1 MSQRLQLDTSTTHS
15 LTRSLLCRHSVWPTQ
30 LIKYISP
37 YSCAL
42 QQSIL
47 HYHTGSCS
55 DILWP
60 ISILNL
66 FLGSSSLALLEQRS
80 YVVLMDPVGDL
91 VFVGNRKKPGVFRS
105 AEIACQWRTWCLWQ
119 SGFSWD
125 SAQVDIGLA
134 KLRVQFDE
142 RSVSLRDTV
151 DRLRFRE
158 KERVVYM
165 VTTTVQERSR
175 NEKEAFNE
183 MRWTTGTSKL
193 V

>member
-1 MSQRLQLDTSTTHS
+1 
-15 LTRSLLCRHSVWPTQ
+15 
-30 LIKYISP
+30 
-37 YSCAL
+37 
-42 QQSIL
+42 
-47 HYHTGSCS
+47 
-55 DILWP
+55 
-60 ISILNL
+60 
-66 FLGSSSLALLEQRS
+66 
-80 YVVLMDPVGDL
+80 
-91 VFVGNRKKPGVFRS
+91 
-105 AEIACQWRTWCLWQ
+105 
-119 SGFSWD
+119 
-125 SAQVDIGLA
+125 VDIGLA